1 MHNPFREEIE
11 EDSRDGDYLAL
22 ALRGDKM
29 ALESLI
35 LRHQSWIYNV
45 AVNMVG
51 DLQMA
56 QDVTQEVLIKVITKL
71 STYNPEKAA
80 FRTWLYRIVLNHI
93 LTLKENRK
101 EAFFAQFVRHA
112 DNQDWIAKA
121 PDKKRSSRPE
131 HAVIAEE
138 TKMIC
143 MICGLLCIPRRE
155 RFAFVLGAV
164 FDVTDRVGADICGIS
179 RDYYRKIVSRGR
191 RRIYEILSANC
202 SLIKEDNPC
211 KCGSQSILLIEA
223 GILDPENQIASQ
235 QSYGSIRD
243 VIGKTIGEFEKSYY
257 QLNDLFKSQPFLKG
271 PNMVQWLR
279 DTLENSALSPGRE
292 TS

>member
-1 MHNPFREEIE
+1 MHNPFKEEIE
-11 EDSRDGDYLAL
+11 DDDRDGEYLAL
-22 ALRGDKM
+22 ALGGDKI

-51 DLQMA
+51 DIQLA
-56 QDVTQEVLIKVITKL
+56 QDITQEVLIKIITKL

-101 EAFFAQFVRHA
+101 EAFFAQFVRNA
-112 DNQDWIAKA
+112 NNQDWIAKA
-121 PDKKRSSRPE
+121 PDKKKAARPE

-138 TKMIC
+138 TKITRV
-143 MICGLLCIPRRE
+143 ICGLLCIPRRA

-179 RDYYRKIVSRGR
+179 RDHYRKIVSRGR
-191 RRIYEILSANC
+191 RRFYDFLNANC

-211 KCGSQSILLIEA
+211 KCGSQSILLIKA
-223 GILDPENQIASQ
+223 GILDANNQIASQ

-243 VIGKTIGEFEKSYY
+243 VIGKTIGEFEESYHE
-257 QLNDLFKSQPFLKG
+257 LNDLLKSQPFLKG

-279 DTLENSALSPGRE
+279 DTLENSTYL
-292 TS
+292 